1 VFSCYEKAITSLQP
15 REVFLQLFNN
25 NAGAVYYR
33 MLEDENSLPMAQV
46 DETLPPRC
54 VESFVGIGVE
64 VREEFRDS
72 GATRV
77 LFEYLETPGF
87 APLLKGLESYEEE
100 WKNSGREDSY
110 DVKLCCLDLVL
121 LSCCGA

>member
-1 VFSCYEKAITSLQP
+1 MFSCYEKAITSRQP
-15 REVFLQLFNN
+15 RDVFLQLFNN

-33 MLEDENSLPMAQV
+33 MLEDENSLPIAQV

-54 VESFVGIGVE
+54 VESFVGIGIE

-72 GATRV
+72 GATGV
-77 LFEYLETPGF
+77 FFEYLENPGF
-87 APLLKGLESYEEE
+87 ALLLKGLKSQEE

-110 DVKLCCLDLVL
+110 DVSLCCLDLVL
-121 LSCCGA
+121 LSCCRA